1 MKTSRILAAA
11 LLAVG
16 SGLAL
21 HAANAQQAGLHRTD
35 LLQQDIGLPGRE
47 AIQVRVDFDGGAVS
61 IKHSHP
67 GEEVAYVLEGDGGA
81 VSIKHSHPGEEVAYV
96 LEGSLE
102 YQLEGRA
109 PVTLNAGEALFI
121 PAGVA
126 HVARNVGSGKASEL
140 ATYIVEKGSPLVVP
154 AE

>member
-1 MKTSRILAAA
+1 MKTSRILAGA

-47 AIQVRVDFDGGAVS
+47 AIQVRVDF
-61 IKHSHP
+61 
-67 GEEVAYVLEGDGGA
+67 DGGA